1 MLTGVDFTLSGRA
14 LFGDALALAGGV
26 FGAAY
31 VTVGS
36 DARRTMSTTVYTSV
50 CYPAAALAL
59 LVACLVGRQ
68 PLAAYSAHTWWILL
82 AITVG
87 PQLLGHSLINRVL
100 RAISATVVSVAILFE
115 IVGATLIAW
124 WWFGETPSAGAY
136 PAAVLIALGVVVVV
150 RTSATPAP
158 AVE

>member
-1 MLTGVDFTLSGRA
+1 
-14 LFGDALALAGGV
+14 
-26 FGAAY
+26 
-31 VTVGS
+31 
-36 DARRTMSTTVYTSV
+36 MSTTAYTSV
-50 CYPAAALAL
+50 CYPVAAILL

-68 PLAAYSAHTWWILL
+68 NLTSYSAHTWWILV

-100 RAISATVVSVAILFE
+100 RAITATVVSVATLFE

-124 WWFGETPSAGAY
+124 WWFGETPSGGAY
-136 PAAVLIALGVVVVV
+136 PAAVLIAIGVVLVV
-150 RTSATPAP
+150 RTSTAPAP